1 MNRKQHTHRLSRRTG
16 TTLKSIGLAVV
27 LILVLTSLLY
37 EGAALDEDVAEK
49 IPLPVAVTHFEEQS
63 SYRRQ
68 VSYLGLIQARR
79 KTKVGFEMPGLLREL
94 KVSEGSRVQA
104 GDILA
109 KLDDAKLQVQR
120 KSAMAELQQVGAE
133 LELAR
138 IKESRQQDLRNTG
151 AVSREAHDETRLRAQ
166 ALLAQSDVVQ
176 AKLDGIDIELHKSVI
191 RAPYSGVIS
200 ERYIDI
206 GTVVSAGTPIVRLVE
221 AAVREAH
228 IGIAVAEAEKL
239 VAGHTYPLTL
249 RGMHVEARL
258 LSVKPDVNP
267 ATRAVTAIFLL
278 PADAGGLDGEPVSLA
293 LSLPVQMTGGWL
305 PISALLEGERGVW
318 TVLKIKHHG
327 EELLVVRE
335 VVEVLEIQGDKVFV
349 RGTIGHGD
357 QLVADGVHRVT
368 PGTAV
373 TLAMVN

>member
-1 MNRKQHTHRLSRRTG
+1 
-16 TTLKSIGLAVV
+16 V
-27 LILVLTSLLY
+27 LILVLTALLH
-37 EGAALDEDVAEK
+37 ERVKPDGKLVEK
-49 IPLPVAVTHFEEQS
+49 VPLPVTITHFEELG
-63 SYRRQ
+63 SYQRQ

-94 KVSEGSRVQA
+94 KVREGSRVET

-109 KLDDAKLQVQR
+109 ELDDAKLLAQR
-120 KSAMAELQQVGAE
+120 KAVVAELQQVGAE

-138 IKESRQQDLRNTG
+138 IKESRQQDLRTTG

-166 ALLAQSDVVQ
+166 ALLARSKVVQ
-176 AKLDGIDIELHKSVI
+176 AKLDSIDIELHKSVI

-206 GTVVSAGTPIVRLVE
+206 GTVVSAGTPILRLVE
-221 AAVREAH
+221 AASREAH
-228 IGIAVAEAEKL
+228 IGVAVAQAEKL
-239 VAGHTYPLTL
+239 VRGQNYPLTL
-249 RGMHVEARL
+249 RGKTIDASL

-278 PADAGGLDGEPVSLA
+278 PAAVDGLDGEPVSLV
-293 LSLPVQMTGGWL
+293 LSTPVHMRGGWL

-318 TVLKIKHHG
+318 TVLKIIPKG
-327 EELLVVRE
+327 EEQLAVRE
-335 VVEVLEIQGDKVFV
+335 VVEVLEIQGDRVFV
-349 RGTIGHGD
+349 RGTIGQGD
-357 QLVADGVHRVT
+357 SLVADGVHRVT